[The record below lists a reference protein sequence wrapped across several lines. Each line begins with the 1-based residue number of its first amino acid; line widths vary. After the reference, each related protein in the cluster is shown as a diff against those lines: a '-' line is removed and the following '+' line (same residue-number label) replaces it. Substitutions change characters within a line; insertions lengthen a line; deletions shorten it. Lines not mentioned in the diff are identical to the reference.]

1 MDTPQFW
8 SYVAGFMDGEG
19 CIEIHPAEVGMRI
32 RIANT
37 HLPALEYIRDGVGFG
52 SVQHYRRSAKFRQ
65 LYAYAISNMT
75 DCKRFL
81 EKVRPF
87 LIVKAARADYAMQII
102 GRAEERMADL
112 DKRNASILEQV
123 LAGRKQSDIAAEFGI
138 SQALVSRIKSGHTWP
153 GEIARFNAR
162 RGLKKNIRPKD
173 AVFRLHGDP
182 MTSPCSQHEESFPLS
197 SE

>member
-102 GRAEERMADL
+102 GRAEERMADC
-112 DKRNASILEQV
+112 I
-123 LAGRKQSDIAAEFGI
+123 AGS
-138 SQALVSRIKSGHTWP
+138 
-153 GEIARFNAR
+153 ARVR
-162 RGLKKNIRPKD
+162 SHS
-173 AVFRLHGDP
+173 FRC
-182 MTSPCSQHEESFPLS
+182 SPS
-197 SE
+197 